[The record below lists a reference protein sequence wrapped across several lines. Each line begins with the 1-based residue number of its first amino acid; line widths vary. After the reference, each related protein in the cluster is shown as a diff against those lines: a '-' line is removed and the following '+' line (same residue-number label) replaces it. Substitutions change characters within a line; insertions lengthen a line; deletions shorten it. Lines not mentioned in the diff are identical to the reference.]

1 MWTLSGQ
8 IYTFYRGCT
17 PYGDHGITEG
27 GGFKVYTRVCTANL
41 CNDWD
46 GISSGPSSGIGGGG
60 SEGGGGSGGGSDS
73 GGRGGSGINDPG
85 YEGVLYVPGMGD
97 SGAQRTEL
105 YVTPIVFVVLL
116 KLFR

>member
-1 MWTLSGQ
+1 MWTISGE

-17 PYGDHGITEG
+17 PYSDQGITEG

-41 CNDWD
+41 CNNWD
-46 GISSGPSSGIGGGG
+46 GISSGPSSGNSGG
-60 SEGGGGSGGGSDS
+60 GGGGSGGGSGS

-85 YEGVLYVPGMGD
+85 YQGVLYVQGMGD
-97 SGAQRTEL
+97 SGARLTKL
-105 YVTPIVFVVLL
+105 YVIPIALVVLL